1 VDLAV
6 YLPLLLPLCAS
17 AGAWPLA
24 TRLPPTVATW
34 LLTSAAVALGALST
48 AVLGLLALTAVLRI
62 PLVASLGHLSAEVI
76 RRDDPSSLPAALV
89 ATVLLAAAVLAAA
102 RAGWRQA
109 RALALAARRARCLPG
124 PGQVVV
130 IPDGTADAYT
140 VPGWPGRIVVTA
152 GMLAALAPAERRIL
166 LAHER
171 AHADGHHYA
180 FVALS
185 HFAAAA
191 NPLLRPVAAA
201 VSYTVERWADERA
214 AGHCGDRR
222 LAARALGNAA
232 LASSSR
238 AALASSGRA
247 ALAGPAPAAVTG
259 IAGPGPIRRLTRRRS
274 PGPVPRRVAA
284 LLAPPPSVRPL
295 LVAVAAAVVLVS
307 GISAL
312 DAACDLHALVEL
324 AQAPAFLTHGDVVQ
338 PASAARVPRAALTVV
353 TIAAATTRT
362 R

>member
-1 VDLAV
+1 MDLAV
-6 YLPLLLPLCAS
+6 YLPLVLPLCAA

-24 TRLPPTVATW
+24 MRLPPMIGTW
-34 LLTSAAVALGALST
+34 LLTGAGVALAALST
-48 AVLGLLALTAVLRI
+48 AALGLLAFTGLLRI
-62 PLVASLGHLSAEVI
+62 PMVASLGHLSAAVI
-76 RRDDPSSLPAALV
+76 RREDPASLSAAL
-89 ATVLLAAAVLAAA
+89 AAAALLAAAVLAAA
-102 RAGWRQA
+102 RTGARRA
-109 RALALAARRARCLPG
+109 RALVSAARKARCLPG
-124 PGQVVV
+124 AAQVVV
-130 IPDGTADAYT
+130 VPDGSADAYT
-140 VPGWPGRIVVTA
+140 APGWPGRIVVTA
-152 GMLAALAPAERRIL
+152 GMLDALTPAEQEVL

-171 AHADGHHYA
+171 AHAAGHHYL
-180 FVALS
+180 FIALS

-222 LAARALGNAA
+222 LAARALGKAA
-232 LASSSR
+232 LASSS
-238 AALASSGRA
+238 RA

-324 AQAPAFLTHGDVVQ
+324 AQAPVF
-338 PASAARVPRAALTVV
+338 P
-353 TIAAATTRT
+353 
-362 R
+362 

>member
-1 VDLAV
+1 MDLAV
-6 YLPLLLPLCAS
+6 YLPLLLPLCAA

-24 TRLPPTVATW
+24 ARLPPTVATW
-34 LLTSAAVALGALST
+34 LLTSVAVALAVLST
-48 AVLGLLALTAVLRI
+48 AVLGLLALTTVLRI
-62 PLVASLGHLSAEVI
+62 PLIASLGHLSAEVI

-102 RAGWRQA
+102 RAGWRQV
-109 RALALAARRARCLPG
+109 RALVLAARQARCLPG

-152 GMLAALAPAERRIL
+152 GMLDALTPAERRIL

-171 AHADGHHYA
+171 AHADGHHYV
-180 FVALS
+180 FTTLS
-185 HFAAAA
+185 QFAAAA

-214 AGHCGDRR
+214 AGYCGDRR
-222 LAARALGNAA
+222 LAARAVGKAA
-232 LASSSR
+232 LASSR
-238 AALASSGRA
+238 RA

-259 IAGPGPIRRLTRRRS
+259 IAGPGPVRRLIPRRS
-274 PGPVPRRVAA
+274 PGLVPRRVAA
-284 LLAPPPSVRPL
+284 LLAPAPSVRPL

-307 GISAL
+307 GIAAL

-324 AQAPAFLTHGDVVQ
+324 AQAPAFLTR
-338 PASAARVPRAALTVV
+338 S
-353 TIAAATTRT
+353 
-362 R
+362 